1 VSRDHYL
8 RRNVVTAGR
17 ATRWLMKPLARGF
30 SEDGYRKPSAATA
43 MQRKQFLPYLYDVF
57 IEMSY

>member
-1 VSRDHYL
+1 
-8 RRNVVTAGR
+8 
-17 ATRWLMKPLARGF
+17 MKPLARGF